1 MEEYKISDEDMIMH
15 RILENKSIAYNE
27 YFRGLE
33 KQRIQLRLE
42 LGLFGGE
49 GQKLYDEVKELRKAK
64 LQREDDNLKT
74 DMLFVTI
81 NPREDIPF
89 ADFARC
95 MVQISRKKWL
105 KRYIYVYE
113 QRGENEDE
121 IGLKPHAHLL
131 FYRDGKKPSHV
142 IQEIKNTV
150 KHITDINSDRIFNVR
165 FVKSTDANVQR
176 LLNYIVGKK
185 KDEDKHKKQEIDI
198 LFREKYKLLSHY
210 SLGIDAEALLAG
222 DVHKILEEEQRVS
235 KD

>member
-1 MEEYKISDEDMIMH
+1 MGEYNFTDEDMILQ
-15 RILENKSIAYNE
+15 RKLERNSIAHNQ
-27 YFRGLE
+27 FFINLE

-64 LQREDDNLKT
+64 LQREDDNIKT
-74 DMLFVTI
+74 DMLFITI
-81 NPREDIPF
+81 NPRPDIPF
-89 ADFARC
+89 SEFQKC

-105 KRYIYVYE
+105 KRYVYVYE
-113 QRGENEDE
+113 QRGEDEDE

-150 KHITDINSDRIFNVR
+150 KHITDVNSDQIFNVR
-165 FVKSTDANVQR
+165 FVKSTDANVRR
-176 LLNYIVGKK
+176 LLEYIVGVKAG
-185 KDEDKHKKQEIDI
+185 EEKHKKQTIDV

-210 SLGIDAEALLAG
+210 SLGIDAHSLLKG
-222 DVHKILEEEQRVS
+222 EVCQILEGA
-235 KD
+235 